1 MRAARSPAPT
11 TKVISETGKAAAV
24 GGSGFVY
31 TRDQDQFEQ
40 TTGYHWVTQAQ
51 RYIQSLGFGST
62 LPAVN
67 KRQQLLRINQFG
79 GDNSF

>member
-1 MRAARSPAPT
+1 MA
-11 TKVISETGKAAAV
+11 
-24 GGSGFVY
+24 Y
-31 TRDQDQFEQ
+31 
-40 TTGYHWVTQAQ
+40 YWVTQAQ

-79 GDNSF
+79 GDNSFYREAPASSRSRSARAASTTPRTPR